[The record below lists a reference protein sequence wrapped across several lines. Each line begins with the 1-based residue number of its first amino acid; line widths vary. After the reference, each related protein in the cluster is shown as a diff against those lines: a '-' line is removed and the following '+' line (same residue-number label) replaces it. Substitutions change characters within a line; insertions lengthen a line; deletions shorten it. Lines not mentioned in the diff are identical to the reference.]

1 MGNENAS
8 GIRLHAPFPA
18 ACPAQGVRKN
28 PLLWIH
34 GPRQKESSGSGPLSS
49 GSFEAFVGALPCAQK
64 RSSLPL
70 LRITAS
76 IDQTAG
82 GTYTRTAMEKKM
94 CLINGFLFRLF
105 TVKAVAWK
113 TMGFTEKKLEIVVKT
128 VASSFTHRHVK
139 EHCSEKSLFPTAL
152 LVAMSGKDG

>member
-34 GPRQKESSGSGPLSS
+34 GPGQKESSGGGALSS
-49 GSFEAFVGALPCAQK
+49 GSFEAFVGGLPGVQK

-76 IDQTAG
+76 MGQTAG
-82 GTYTRTAMEKKM
+82 GSYTRTAMEKKM
-94 CLINGFLFRLF
+94 CLINGFSVQALYRQSSRLENYG
-105 TVKAVAWK
+105 VYR
-113 TMGFTEKKLEIVVKT
+113 KKFGNSGEN
-128 VASSFTHRHVK
+128 SRHFVYP
-139 EHCSEKSLFPTAL
+139 ST
-152 LVAMSGKDG
+152 